1 MAEMSEDELMALL
14 SSEKAEAIA
23 TMDASEISSER
34 EDAMDY
40 YLGDMTKDLPSVEG
54 QSKAVSTDVA
64 DTVLGMMPFLMD
76 IFCSSEDV
84 VRFNPVGPDDE
95 KAAEQE
101 SDYVNH
107 VFMNQ
112 NPGFVVLYEFIFD
125 ALLQK
130 LGAVKVWWEEHDEEE
145 KETYLGLSEDQFAQV
160 AMDVLQSDGQLE
172 IIEHDVEQK
181 PDPMS
186 GQPLAVHN
194 VKLLRTKNYAQA
206 KVLACAPEEVGWGR
220 DTRTMR
226 ECNYFFHS
234 PPNQT
239 EASLIAQGYDEEQIK
254 SLPTHTFGTNSE
266 ELARNTVGE
275 DDFAGGTANRATRSI
290 QVTEHYVRMD
300 YKGEGKPCLYK
311 VTTAGEKNQVLKK
324 DGKPDVEEVD
334 VIPFAVQS
342 PIIQPHRLC
351 GRSLAD
357 LVMDI
362 QRINTSLLR
371 GVLDNSYMVANPR
384 HEVAESGANANTL
397 DDLLT
402 VRRNGIVRVKT
413 PGTVQPLATQSI
425 VGELLPVMT
434 YMDQIRE
441 MRSGVTRTGQG
452 VDANALQNQSATAV
466 AHVFTMAQ
474 AKMKLIARI
483 FAETG
488 VRDMF
493 WLLHATVRKHGQKA
507 ETVRLRNQW
516 QTVDPR
522 NWVARN
528 DMTVDVG
535 LGSGGK
541 AEQFAQTMA
550 LANFQKELVLGGK
563 SNIVDDAK
571 LYNTAAKLAK
581 IMGHK
586 SPDPFFNDPTA
597 TKPDGTPK
605 YPAPQPQPPEAV
617 QVAQIKAQTD
627 QQTMQVQSQLDAQAD
642 QRKAQIETVQMQADI
657 AAQDKKTQAE
667 MIQSEREYQ
676 LKEKLAILE
685 FNLERELKL
694 AEEARKEREHQQAM
708 QMQAEQHRQ
717 SLEAGVFKVAQGQQ
731 AHEQKMEAAET
742 AAKKPKGGK

>member
-1 MAEMSEDELMALL
+1 MAMSDDELMALL
-14 SSEKAEAIA
+14 SSEKAQAIA

-34 EDAMDY
+34 ENAMDY
-40 YLGDMTKDLPSVEG
+40 YLGDMTKDLPTVDG
-54 QSKAVSTDVA
+54 QSRAVSSDVA

-84 VRFNPVGPDDE
+84 VRFNPAGPDDE
-95 KAAEQE
+95 NAAEQE
-101 SDYVNH
+101 SDYINH

-130 LGAVKVWWEEHDEEE
+130 LGAVKVWWDEHDEEE
-145 KETYLGLSEDQFAQV
+145 KETYLGLSEDQFAKV
-160 AMDVLQSDGQLE
+160 AFDVLQSDGALE

-186 GQPLAVHN
+186 GQPVAMHN
-194 VKLLRTKNYAQA
+194 VKLLRTSKYAQA
-206 KVLACAPEEVGWGR
+206 KVMACAPEEVGWGR

-239 EASLIAQGYDEEQIK
+239 ESSLIAQGYDEDQIK
-254 SLPTHTFGTNSE
+254 ALPSYTFGSNSE
-266 ELARNTVGE
+266 ELARDTIGE
-275 DDFAGGTANRATRSI
+275 ADFASETANRATRPI

-300 YKGEGKPCLYK
+300 YKGDGKPCLYK
-311 VTTAGEKNQVLKK
+311 ATTAGEKNQVLRKG
-324 DGKPDVEEVD
+324 GKPDVEEVD

-342 PIIQPHRLC
+342 PILQPHRLC

-371 GVLDNSYMVANPR
+371 GVLDNSYLVANPR
-384 HEVAESGANANTL
+384 HEVAESGASANTL

-466 AHVFTMAQ
+466 NQVFTMAQ

-488 VRDMF
+488 IKDLF
-493 WLLHATVRKHGQKA
+493 WLLHGTIRKHGQKA
-507 ETVRLRNQW
+507 ETVRLRNNW
-516 QTVDPR
+516 VEVDPR
-522 NWVARN
+522 NWKTRN
-528 DMTVDVG
+528 DLTVSVG
-535 LGSGGK
+535 LGDGGK
-541 AEQFAQTMA
+541 AQQYAQVMGI
-550 LANFQKELVLGGK
+550 ANFQKELILGGK
-563 SNIVDDAK
+563 TNLVDDQK
-571 LYNTAAKLAK
+571 IYNTAAELAR
-581 IMGHK
+581 IAGHK
-586 SPDPFFNDPTA
+586 NPDKFFNDPSA
-597 TKPDGTPK
+597 KNPDGSPK
-605 YPAPQPQPPEAV
+605 YPPPQAPPDPKV
-617 QVAQIKAQTD
+617 QIEQMKQAGKQQEVAQKAQLD
-627 QQTMQVQSQLDAQAD
+627 QQKAQLDAYHEQIQA
-642 QRKAQIETVQMQADI
+642 QADI
-657 AAQDKKTQAE
+657 EVARFKAQVDTMLAAVEARTKMVISAQDHAH
-667 MIQSEREYQ
+667 
-676 LKEKLAILE
+676 
-685 FNLERELKL
+685 
-694 AEEARKEREHQQAM
+694 KEREHQM
-708 QMQAEQHRQ
+708 DM
-717 SLEAGVFKVAQGQQ
+717 AGRVMDMAAT
-731 AHEQKMEAAET
+731 AHAHDTKMEVMKEQ
-742 AAKKPKGGK
+742 AKNKPKGDA